1 MEFRT
6 ISLSVQ
12 LVLSGH
18 GRRLKQVHM
27 KPGSKGS
34 EDRNTNGRSVWNS
47 EVVFTAISNYIKVEV
62 NKGHL

>member
-27 KPGSKGS
+27 KPGSK
-34 EDRNTNGRSVWNS
+34 DRNTNGRSVWNS